1 MMSRFQTHIAMG
13 RSVGPMKAA
22 GPIVAEYRVVKI
34 VVVVKTVRVTEYRI
48 VRVTQS
54 SLLDYKAAAS
64 V

>member
-1 MMSRFQTHIAMG
+1 
-13 RSVGPMKAA
+13 MKAA